1 MAVFETTVNI
11 STKNQRRGDVIQN
24 KWVSKNTLVNKG
36 DLVVGTGASTGA
48 LITGDSYTDVANVN
62 VITVGTD
69 GYPLVANSAA
79 ALGLAYQKIDAV
91 GISDGAITL
100 SKINSSV
107 LAVTRESVVNNN
119 QQITTANA
127 VFNAIPT
134 FSNGVGISKEY
145 DSANNQYSFN
155 LRGMNSGDLSV
166 ASSSYIISAHGVYS
180 FYVPGWSGSHGDY
193 PGDQLIFNYDRNFSY
208 DILHNGG
215 NGKIT
220 RIGHFL
226 GKVINESNGQGYS
239 QWDFTPVLDT
249 GSGKYL
255 SVRVTLSYYVVYY
268 NTTVD
273 ENTSFYTSILFQ
285 Y

>member
-1 MAVFETTVNI
+1 MSNAVYETTIDITTANL
-11 STKNQRRGDVIQN
+11 RRGDVVLQ
-24 KWVSKNTLVNKG
+24 KWVDKNTLINGG
-36 DLVVGTGASTGA
+36 DLLVGTGTATTKNNIPVADVQSLPAGA
-48 LITGDSYTDVANVN
+48 TA
-62 VITVGTD
+62 
-69 GYPLVANSAA
+69 GYPLISGGANVIPGYSRI
-79 ALGLAYQKIDAV
+79 GTV

-134 FSNGVGISKEY
+134 FSDGVGISKEY

-193 PGDQLIFNYDRNFSY
+193 PGDQLIFNYDRNFSD

-226 GKVINESNGQGYS
+226 GKVINYSNGQGYS
-239 QWDFTPVLDT
+239 QWNFTPVLDT